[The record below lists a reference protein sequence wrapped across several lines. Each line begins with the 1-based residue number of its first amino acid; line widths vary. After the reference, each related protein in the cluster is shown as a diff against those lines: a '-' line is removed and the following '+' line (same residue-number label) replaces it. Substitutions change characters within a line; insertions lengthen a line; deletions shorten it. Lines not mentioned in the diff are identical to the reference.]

1 METLKLYW
9 WMMNGAALI
18 LFLSDKLRAR
28 RGAWRIPEST
38 LLFSAVLG
46 GSAGAL
52 LGMLLFRHKSR
63 HKRFMILIPLLFC
76 LQFACQ
82 WVLLH
87 K

>member
-63 HKRFMILIPLLFC
+63 HKRFMILIPLLIC